1 LPNNIQHERL
11 QCSHS
16 GIERVFQKKGGK
28 CMKFKKTAAALLC
41 AAVLAVVPANQ
52 AAQAF
57 SLGNIGSLGG
67 ILKAGGI
74 AIVVDQYAGQ
84 LNSFINSLMAKNG
97 VSSEYATKVVPIIS
111 TGDGSYAGAAQVVGP
126 QALVDKTKAVLQ
138 VEAEFGGST
147 FRVKGLIPI
156 DSKNV
161 TGFNRVQGV
170 GVSAQIDVKI

>member
-1 LPNNIQHERL
+1 
-11 QCSHS
+11 
-16 GIERVFQKKGGK
+16 
-28 CMKFKKTAAALLC
+28 MKLKKTAAALLL
-41 AAVLAVVPANQ
+41 AAVLAIVPANQ

-74 AIVVDQYAGQ
+74 AIIVDQYAGQ
-84 LNSFINSLMAKNG
+84 LNSFINSLMAK
-97 VSSEYATKVVPIIS
+97 
-111 TGDGSYAGAAQVVGP
+111 VGP

-161 TGFNRVQGV
+161 TSFSRVQGV